1 MEVVLTQSVYD
12 PIDMVQKV
20 RFSWVEPKANG
31 EFITKYQVKIM
42 KNDGLGTT
50 YLEEL
55 TDCDASKQQ
64 VIGNM
69 RCEIPMTVLR
79 AEPFSYRKG
88 MLIRAIA
95 RAYNL
100 FEWG

>member
-1 MEVVLTQSVYD
+1 
-12 PIDMVQKV
+12 
-20 RFSWVEPKANG
+20 
-31 EFITKYQVKIM
+31 M
-42 KNDGLGTT
+42 KNDGLGNT

-55 TDCDASKQQ
+55 TDCDGSKPT
-64 VIGNM
+64 VITNM
-69 RCEIPMTVLR
+69 YCDVPMTVLR

-100 FEWG
+100 FEWGQWSQPNVEGALLETEPVGVTTLTFLDTPVSNNNQVLL